1 MKIVS
6 TADFPTRFGHFKAVA
21 FAPTADGKEHIA
33 VVRGEVAHQ
42 IAIPARVHSE
52 CLTGDA
58 LGSLRCDCRDQLT
71 AALEALAKHPAGVL
85 LYLRQEG
92 RGIGLTNK
100 VRAYALQ
107 ERGYDTFEANRML
120 GFEADGRDYK
130 VAAEMLRALKI
141 RSVVLMTN
149 NPSKIDGLRAYGIE
163 VVGRIPLVAD
173 TNEHNAPYLRAK
185 TLAGHWL
192 EGSDEHAE
200 AHGETGGTREDRGRH
215 VRVRDRAD
223 RRSDSV
229 SRGADGGNHIPSL
242 AASGRLGE
250 SQDVLDRGLA
260 GSRAAHGRD
269 ARTG

>member
-42 IAIPARVHSE
+42 IAVPARVHSE

-71 AALEALAKHPAGVL
+71 AALQELARHPAGVL

-92 RGIGLTNK
+92 RGIGLANK

-120 GFEADGRDYK
+120 GFEDDGRDYK

-141 RSVVLMTN
+141 RSVRLMTN
-149 NPSKIDGLRAYGIE
+149 NPSKIDGLRAHGIE
-163 VVGRIPLVAD
+163 VVGRIPLV
-173 TNEHNAPYLRAK
+173 TGQNEHNAPYLRAK
-185 TLAGHWL
+185 SLAGHWL
-192 EGSDEHAE
+192 EGSDEDAE
-200 AHGETGGTREDRGRH
+200 AHGQARQSREDRGRYVRLH
-215 VRVRDRAD
+215 VRAD
-223 RRSDSV
+223 RAPDSV
-229 SRGADGGNHIPSL
+229 SRGADGGNHVPAF
-242 AASGRLGE
+242 AASGRVRE
-250 SQDVLDRGLA
+250 SKDILDRGIA
-260 GSRAAHGRD
+260 GPRAAHGRD